1 MRKYIIAV
9 AIIAVATVL
18 LVLPNRG
25 NVAQAG
31 PRDSATVAFGQDTGS
46 QSAGFPRGHDESDF
60 SRDSLVPRNVVIS
73 EDGTV
78 TFNIDGG
85 IHQVGIYAP
94 GTTPDMVDQSV
105 AIGKGGPCAGNG
117 PLYID
122 GSAGGSNDVNLVAI
136 VGEPV
141 CNGGDAS
148 VDYTFDSGPGRYL
161 VICTFAPHLNG
172 RAMYGWVDVK

>member
-1 MRKYIIAV
+1 MRKYLIGITIIA
-9 AIIAVATVL
+9 IATVL
-18 LVLPNRG
+18 LVLPRYADI
-25 NVAQAG
+25 AQAG
-31 PRDSATVAFGQDTGS
+31 PLDSATVAFGQDTGS

-78 TFNIDGG
+78 TFEIDGG

-148 VDYTFDSGPGRYL
+148 VDYTFDGGPGRYL